1 MVTMGRKENET
12 EQNGNAAFLKETTFP
27 TQKKKSDIFIV
38 FSIHTGRVAQHVIDE
53 FLFSGRLYARFD
65 FIF

>member
-1 MVTMGRKENET
+1 MVTIGKDGNKT
-12 EQNGNAAFLKETTFP
+12 EQNGNAAFLKETAFP
-27 TQKKKSDIFIV
+27 TQKKKLDKLIV